1 MKKTFVLAFILFIA
15 IKVFPQSGSYPGA
28 FSRMGFGTR
37 GLSMGNALVSNIYG
51 NVASYYNPSLSAF
64 QEQGFANIGYTFL
77 SLDRKLNFI
86 GVEKKFRLPNQKEG
100 GAGIS
105 FYWINSGVGDID
117 TRDNDTKQLGYIST
131 YENLFGLGTSFLLN
145 EELAIGLGFKLY
157 YSKLYEGIKSTSFG
171 LDIGMIYKI
180 IPDLTVGLS
189 LKDFLSK
196 YKWETNSIY
205 GVLGTTTENK
215 FPVIMSIGTS
225 YNLPKQFGSVSVQFD
240 TYFNPKFQT
249 KDTSGVITYSKRE
262 YNYYLKVGGELKL
275 VQNFYLRAGVDR
287 IDITSDDFW
296 GNIKPGFGVSFFRK
310 LTKKYTLGLEYSFQL
325 EPYTHE
331 PIQNI
336 GVGFLLN

>member
-1 MKKTFVLAFILFIA
+1 MKKSFIFVFILFLSF
-15 IKVFPQSGSYPGA
+15 KTYPQSGSYPGA

-64 QEQGFANIGYTFL
+64 QEEGFANIGYTFL
-77 SLDRKLNFI
+77 TLDRKLNFV
-86 GVEKKFRLPNQKEG
+86 GVEKKFHLPNQKEG

-105 FYWINSGVGDID
+105 FYWINAGVSNID
-117 TRDNDTKQLGYIST
+117 TRDNDTKQLGYISI
-131 YENLFGLGTSFLLN
+131 YENLFGLGTSFLLS
-145 EELAIGLGFKLY
+145 EELAFGLGFKLY

-171 LDIGMIYKI
+171 LDIGMLYKI
-180 IPDLTVGLS
+180 MPELTVGLS

-205 GVLGTTTENK
+205 GVYGTTTENK

-225 YNLPKQFGSVSVQFD
+225 YKLPKQFGSISMQFD
-240 TYFNPKFQT
+240 TYFNPRFQI
-249 KDTSGVITYSKRE
+249 KDTTGIITNSERE
-262 YNYYLKVGGELKL
+262 YNYYLKIGGELRL
-275 VQNFYLRAGVDR
+275 TENFYLRAGVDR
-287 IDITSDDFW
+287 IDIKSDDIW
-296 GNIKPGFGVSFFRK
+296 GNIKPGIGVSFFK
-310 LTKKYTLGLEYSFQL
+310 KITKKYTVGLEYSFQL

-336 GVGFLLN
+336 GVGFLFN